1 MGLRITCGKFRS
13 VSINFPN
20 TFHSVGIELQLE
32 KAKCSDG
39 GESAPYNDI
48 NKLKNR
54 PTLSDADS
62 TKTTDSQTE
71 SVKPDNIKVSQH
83 VDKTSSI
90 NENTDCKPDPPSEGL
105 SDVKASPSD
114 ENETNISN
122 SQLNDEP
129 EPDDQKSEETVAKN
143 KLSGESSDFEVEVP
157 KSKPKSKSDKSNSK
171 KDKVKVIPLDS
182 EAEVKGMTED
192 PRLILP
198 CQVDDSIDLEV
209 VVWPEQTSTDNRP
222 DRKEKHDKKKHSKSH
237 KTRNVSGD
245 EKSHCPPRHTSS
257 CSSDNSEPVKGNTG
271 DNVKL
276 EPVFETLNPMDVCQG
291 VGLPS
296 PKLEI
301 RVKDEIISPPA
312 SHTLTCSS
320 PMRLEQPLTDDDNI
334 NIKPVTDDSKSVVT
348 IEGASHDTGLS
359 NKVESPNLGPLTVNT
374 DMTVVENVKSVSVT
388 PCSEISTDSPASTA
402 DTLNSDHGAKNT
414 SSKTRDSITSV
425 LDICN
430 KTVSKSFKIP
440 KRRQSSPPA
449 VKVKSEPM
457 KSPPARVSRN
467 PYEDTRRAV
476 KAEPQELADQK
487 QVSSGRSR
495 GHDFE
500 TESKDDCMSDNQKRS
515 EACHGFSDSKSRHD
529 SENSLDRRK
538 ISEKSPVYKSEN
550 RASDKRER
558 EHKGREH
565 KDHEKKSIVQKTDR
579 GTHGEHGSSSR
590 DEKYSK
596 HPKSYERDER
606 KPSKPYAQLSN
617 NSRDKQRSPEKSCH
631 RKLSSERSGEREKR
645 CQSSNP
651 THKKDD
657 KGELAVCQIHI

>member
-1 MGLRITCGKFRS
+1 M
-13 VSINFPN
+13 
-20 TFHSVGIELQLE
+20 E
-32 KAKCSDG
+32 KAKCSDEE
-39 GESAPYNDI
+39 ESAPYNDI
-48 NKLKNR
+48 NELKNR
-54 PTLSDADS
+54 QTLSDADS

-71 SVKPDNIKVSQH
+71 SVKPDSIKVSQH

-90 NENTDCKPDPPSEGL
+90 NENIDSQPDPPSEGL
-105 SDVKASPSD
+105 SNVKASPSD
-114 ENETNISN
+114 ETETNCSN

-129 EPDDQKSEETVAKN
+129 QPGDQKSEETVAKN
-143 KLSGESSDFEVEVP
+143 KLRGESSPSQESDFEAEVP
-157 KSKPKSKSDKSNSK
+157 KSKPKSKSDKSTSK
-171 KDKVKVIPLDS
+171 KDKVKAIPLDI

-192 PRLILP
+192 PRLTSPRRI
-198 CQVDDSIDLEV
+198 DDSIDLEV

-237 KTRNVSGD
+237 KTRNLSGD
-245 EKSHCPPRHTSS
+245 KKSHRPPRHTSS
-257 CSSDNSEPVKGNTG
+257 CSSDNSEPVEGNTG

-301 RVKDEIISPPA
+301 QVKDEIISPPA

-320 PMRLEQPLTDDDNI
+320 PVRLEQPLTDDDDI
-334 NIKPVTDDSKSVVT
+334 DIKPVTDDSKSVVT
-348 IEGASHDTGLS
+348 IESASHDTGLS
-359 NKVESPNLGPLTVNT
+359 GQVDSPDLGPLTVNT
-374 DMTVVENVKSVSVT
+374 DMTVVENVKSELVT
-388 PCSEISTDSPASTA
+388 PCSEISTVSPASTA

-457 KSPPARVSRN
+457 KSPPARVSSN

-476 KAEPQELADQK
+476 KAEPQDLTDQK

-495 GHDFE
+495 GHDSE
-500 TESKDDCMSDNQKRS
+500 TESKEDRKSDNQKRS
-515 EACHGFSDSKSRHD
+515 DACHGSSDSKSRHD

-538 ISEKSPVYKSEN
+538 ISEKSPVRKSEN

-558 EHKGREH
+558 REH
-565 KDHEKKSIVQKTDR
+565 KEHEKKSIVQKTDR
-579 GTHGEHGSSSR
+579 GTHGERSSSSR
-590 DEKYSK
+590 DQKYSK
-596 HPKSYERDER
+596 HPKSHERDQR
-606 KPSKPYAQLSN
+606 KPSKPYAKLN
-617 NSRDKQRSPEKSCH
+617 NKSRDKQCSPEKSRH
-631 RKLSSERSGEREKR
+631 SKLSSERSGEREKR
-645 CQSSNP
+645 SQSSNS

>member
-1 MGLRITCGKFRS
+1 MGLRF
-13 VSINFPN
+13 NFPN

-62 TKTTDSQTE
+62 TKTTTDSQTE
-71 SVKPDNIKVSQH
+71 SVKPDSIKVSQH

-90 NENTDCKPDPPSEGL
+90 NENFDSHLGPPGEVL
-105 SDVKASPSD
+105 SDDKASPSD
-114 ENETNISN
+114 ETETNCSN

-129 EPDDQKSEETVAKN
+129 QPDDQKSEESVAKN
-143 KLSGESSDFEVEVP
+143 KLRGQSWPSQESDFEVEVP
-157 KSKPKSKSDKSNSK
+157 KSKPKSKSDKSTSK
-171 KDKVKVIPLDS
+171 KDKVKVIPLDI

-192 PRLILP
+192 PRLTSP
-198 CQVDDSIDLEV
+198 CRVDDSIDLEV
-209 VVWPEQTSTDNRP
+209 VVWPEQTSTDNKP
-222 DRKEKHDKKKHSKSH
+222 DRKDKHSKKKHSKSH
-237 KTRNVSGD
+237 KIRNVSGD
-245 EKSHCPPRHTSS
+245 EKSHHPPRHTSN
-257 CSSDNSEPVKGNTG
+257 CSSDNSEPVEGNTG

-291 VGLPS
+291 VGLP

-301 RVKDEIISPPA
+301 QVKVEIISPPA

-320 PMRLEQPLTDDDNI
+320 PVRLEQPLTDDDDI
-334 NIKPVTDDSKSVVT
+334 DIKPVTDDSKSVVT
-348 IEGASHDTGLS
+348 IESASHDMCLS
-359 NKVESPNLGPLTVNT
+359 GQVDSPHLGPLTVNT
-374 DMTVVENVKSVSVT
+374 DMTVVENVKSELVT
-388 PCSEISTDSPASTA
+388 PCSEISTVSPASTA

-414 SSKTRDSITSV
+414 SSKPRDSITSV

-430 KTVSKSFKIP
+430 KNVSKSFKIP

-457 KSPPARVSRN
+457 KSPPARVSSN

-476 KAEPQELADQK
+476 KAEPQDLTDQK

-495 GHDFE
+495 GHDSE
-500 TESKDDCMSDNQKRS
+500 TESKEDRKSDNQKRS
-515 EACHGFSDSKSRHD
+515 DACHGSSDSKSRHD
-529 SENSLDRRK
+529 SENSLDRGK
-538 ISEKSPVYKSEN
+538 ISEKSPVRKSEN

-558 EHKGREH
+558 REH
-565 KDHEKKSIVQKTDR
+565 KEHEKKSIVQKTDR

-596 HPKSYERDER
+596 HPKSHESDER
-606 KPSKPYAQLSN
+606 KPSKPYAQLNN
-617 NSRDKQRSPEKSCH
+617 NSRDKQRSPEKS
-631 RKLSSERSGEREKR
+631 RQSKLSSERSGEREKR
-645 CQSSNP
+645 SQSSNS

-657 KGELAVCQIHI
+657 KGE

>member
-1 MGLRITCGKFRS
+1 MGLRITCGKFCS

-39 GESAPYNDI
+39 EESAPYNDI
-48 NKLKNR
+48 NELKNR
-54 PTLSDADS
+54 QTFSDTDS
-62 TKTTDSQTE
+62 TKTTNSQPE
-71 SVKPDNIKVSQH
+71 SVKPDSIKVSQH

-90 NENTDCKPDPPSEGL
+90 NENIDSQPDPPGEVL
-105 SDVKASPSD
+105 SDVKAMPSD
-114 ENETNISN
+114 ETETNCSN

-129 EPDDQKSEETVAKN
+129 QPDDQKSEETVAKN
-143 KLSGESSDFEVEVP
+143 KLRGESSPSQESDFEVEVP
-157 KSKPKSKSDKSNSK
+157 KSKPKSKSDKSTSK
-171 KDKVKVIPLDS
+171 KDKVKVIPLDI

-192 PRLILP
+192 PRLISP
-198 CQVDDSIDLEV
+198 CRVDDSIDLEV
-209 VVWPEQTSTDNRP
+209 VMWPEQTSTDNKP
-222 DRKEKHDKKKHSKSH
+222 DRKEKHGKKKHSKSH

-245 EKSHCPPRHTSS
+245 EKSHRPPCHTSS
-257 CSSDNSEPVKGNTG
+257 CSNDNSEPVEGNTG
-271 DNVKL
+271 YNVKL
-276 EPVFETLNPMDVCQG
+276 EPVFETLNPIDVCQG

-301 RVKDEIISPPA
+301 QVKDEIISPPA

-320 PMRLEQPLTDDDNI
+320 PMRLEQPLTDDEDI
-334 NIKPVTDDSKSVVT
+334 DIKPVTDDSKSAVT

-359 NKVESPNLGPLTVNT
+359 NKVESPDLGPLTVNT
-374 DMTVVENVKSVSVT
+374 DMTVVDNVISQSVT
-388 PCSEISTDSPASTA
+388 PCSEISTVSPASTA

-440 KRRQSSPPA
+440 KRRQSSPPV

-457 KSPPARVSRN
+457 KSPPARVSSN

-476 KAEPQELADQK
+476 KADPQDLANQK

-495 GHDFE
+495 GHESE
-500 TESKDDCMSDNQKRS
+500 TESKEDRMFDNQKRS
-515 EACHGFSDSKSRHD
+515 HACHGSSDAKSRHD

-538 ISEKSPVYKSEN
+538 ISEKSPVHKSEN

-558 EHKGREH
+558 REH
-565 KDHEKKSIVQKTDR
+565 KEHEKTSIVQKTDR
-579 GTHGEHGSSSR
+579 GTHGKHSSSSR
-590 DEKYSK
+590 DQKYSK
-596 HPKSYERDER
+596 HPKSHERDER
-606 KPSKPYAQLSN
+606 KPSKPVDQLDN
-617 NSRDKQRSPEKSCH
+617 NSRDKQRSPEKSRH
-631 RKLSSERSGEREKR
+631 RKLSLERSGEWAKR
-645 CQSSNP
+645 SQSSNS

-657 KGELAVCQIHI
+657 KGE